1 MGFTNEEFSEEI
13 LHKSHSLGIKDE
25 LWKTVSQLREDDPHL
40 TIHEAIQK
48 AYYTITN

>member
-25 LWKTVSQLREDDPHL
+25 LWDAVERLREDDPHL